1 VTRILVADDDPSV
14 RSAIRRTLEAEH
26 YEVEEATGGGEVLR
40 LQQER
45 PCDLLLIDLYM
56 PGVDG
61 LETIIRLKAE
71 QPHLKIVALSGGGY
85 RNKRDVLAMA
95 VDAGASGAL
104 SKPFERTDLLA
115 AVTHAL
121 GDG

>member
-1 VTRILVADDDPSV
+1 MTRILVADDDPPV
-14 RSAIRRTLEAEH
+14 RSAIRLTLEAEG
-26 YEVEEATGGGEVLR
+26 YEVDEAPGGSEVLR

-45 PCDLLLIDLYM
+45 PCDLPLIDLYM

-61 LETIIRLKAE
+61 LETIVRLKAE
-71 QPHLKIVALSGGGY
+71 QPELKIVALSGGGY
-85 RNKRDVLAMA
+85 RNPQDVLAMA

-115 AVTHAL
+115 AVSLAL
-121 GDG
+121 DAG